1 MARFTLGLLFAIR
14 LLTPGVAA
22 AHGLAAAVPEGDQSA
37 QQETIATGSGRD
49 GPAQPEDVPTT
60 IADAARRWGVDPQ
73 RMLRV
78 AWCESKYLPTATS
91 RGGHRGIFQFD
102 GATWRERAALIG
114 VSADFSA
121 AYDPRANVEVAA
133 ATMAAGQWWRWACR

>member
-22 AHGLAAAVPEGDQSA
+22 AHGLAAAVPEGDPPA
-37 QQETIATGSGRD
+37 QEETIATGGGRD
-49 GPAQPEDVPTT
+49 AQTPPADVPTT
-60 IADAARRWGVDPQ
+60 ITDAARRYGVDPQ

-78 AWCESKYLPTATS
+78 AWCESKYQPGATS

-102 GATWRERAALIG
+102 GPTWRERAPLVN
-114 VSADFSA
+114 VSPDFAA
-121 AYDPRANVEVAA
+121 AYDPRANAEVAA

>member
-1 MARFTLGLLFAIR
+1 MPA
-14 LLTPGVAA
+14 
-22 AHGLAAAVPEGDQSA
+22 
-37 QQETIATGSGRD
+37 TIT
-49 GPAQPEDVPTT
+49 E
-60 IADAARRWGVDPQ
+60 AARRYGVDPQ

-78 AWCESKYLPTATS
+78 AWCESKYQPGATS

-102 GATWRERAALIG
+102 GPTWRERAPLVN
-114 VSADFSA
+114 VSPDFSA